1 MLLLEY
7 QQQLILYYILH
18 NIYYQ
23 YFEFPKKN
31 FISGIKKCKE
41 LNCYSLSSFNYTLC
55 GLFLMRYPLKNIYFQ
70 SFYPYFLCI
79 QGILCYTSESVYI
92 HKIHW
97 SHSYNETVSKYNT
110 LLALYQ
116 GQYYYL
122 TLWQCYIF
130 FIGFTANHLA
140 LFYMRNK
147 HVNPYMKLQII
158 WRFTIPLLIFYTI
171 YSDNT
176 QLLIAYN
183 N

>member
-23 YFEFPKKN
+23 YFEFPKKH

-70 SFYPYFLCI
+70 SFYP
-79 QGILCYTSESVYI
+79 
-92 HKIHW
+92 
-97 SHSYNETVSKYNT
+97 HSYYETVSKYNT

-122 TLWQCYIF
+122 TLWQYYIF